1 MDRQRREELTQLRD
15 GFAQQLRQEREALL
29 REVAD
34 DEADLR
40 TMESER
46 TSELEERA
54 QAARATRLF
63 ARLDERRKQRID
75 GIDRALQRIALG
87 TYGICERCGEP
98 IRLARLRALPTAR
111 RHVQC
116 TTGEEGPPLMTEEE
130 RTLAVG
136 EAETLIAAGQEEEPS
151 WRSMNCSG
159 NVRTGRICQRR
170 WSPLPTLYQGRW
182 RRSSRAIKRTER
194 TSLQRGRSRRKPE
207 A

>member
-15 GFAQQLRQEREALL
+15 GFAQQLHQEREALL

-34 DEADLR
+34 DEVGLR

-54 QAARATRLF
+54 QAARATHLF

-75 GIDRALQRIALG
+75 EIDRALQRIALG

-98 IRLARLRALPTAR
+98 IPLAR

-116 TTGEEGPPLMTEEE
+116 TTEEEAGPPLMTEEE

-136 EAETLIAAGQEEEPS
+136 EAETLIAAGQEEEPP

-170 WSPLPTLYQGRW
+170 
-182 RRSSRAIKRTER
+182 
-194 TSLQRGRSRRKPE
+194 
-207 A
+207 